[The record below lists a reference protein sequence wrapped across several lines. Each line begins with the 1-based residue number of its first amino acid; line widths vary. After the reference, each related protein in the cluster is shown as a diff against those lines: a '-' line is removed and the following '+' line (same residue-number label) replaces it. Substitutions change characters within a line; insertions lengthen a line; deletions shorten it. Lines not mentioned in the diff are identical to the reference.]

1 MRTQGTLMVF
11 CYVKSSPFT
20 SVLRQFLFLNVSLNQ
35 GPLEKW
41 TEYSKLPLNYIFI
54 FYHIWIKLFNVH
66 WEHDQHWYLWCLC
79 RRFHIWNTLTS
90 VILPVLRCLTPQST
104 TWMQL
109 ESSPPNHF
117 VTCNLMS
124 YPVHFFR
131 SPCLNTKATATTAV
145 FPGLHLFFNWHGKLS
160 VIKVFAGFHGHRW
173 QLFRDFHLKKC
184 KENIKWGEII
194 SEVEFAFPCVCLII
208 CLDAFIEGWMSV
220 PVWI

>member
-1 MRTQGTLMVF
+1 M
-11 CYVKSSPFT
+11 
-20 SVLRQFLFLNVSLNQ
+20 
-35 GPLEKW
+35 
-41 TEYSKLPLNYIFI
+41 
-54 FYHIWIKLFNVH
+54 
-66 WEHDQHWYLWCLC
+66 WCPC
-79 RRFHIWNTLTS
+79 RRFCEHFNICNPSWPKMFDPS
-90 VILPVLRCLTPQST
+90 IHYPD
-104 TWMQL
+104 
-109 ESSPPNHF
+109 HF

-184 KENIKWGEII
+184 KENIRWGEII

-208 CLDAFIEGWMSV
+208 CLDAFIEGWMSI

>member
-1 MRTQGTLMVF
+1 M
-11 CYVKSSPFT
+11 
-20 SVLRQFLFLNVSLNQ
+20 
-35 GPLEKW
+35 
-41 TEYSKLPLNYIFI
+41 PLNYWRGRKNRYIFI

-66 WEHDQHWYLWCLC
+66 WEHPNPHWYLWCPC
-79 RRFHIWNTLTS
+79 RRFCEHFNICNPSWPKMFDPS
-90 VILPVLRCLTPQST
+90 IHYPD
-104 TWMQL
+104 
-109 ESSPPNHF
+109 HF

-194 SEVEFAFPCVCLII
+194 SEVEFAFSCVCLII
-208 CLDAFIEGWMSV
+208 CLDAFIEG
-220 PVWI
+220 